1 MRKNGEV
8 LERIQWVKCLMGG
21 VGGEKDT
28 KAMEAVQE
36 AITAYPRV
44 MCIIQQYVHS
54 KKNKTIA
61 NKHRI
66 EKDIER

>member
-1 MRKNGEV
+1 MA
-8 LERIQWVKCLMGG
+8 G

-28 KAMEAVQE
+28 KAMEAVQK
-36 AITAYPRV
+36 AIIAYPRV
-44 MCIIQQYVHS
+44 TGIIQQYVHS
-54 KKNKTIA
+54 EKNKTIA

>member
-1 MRKNGEV
+1 
-8 LERIQWVKCLMGG
+8 MGG

-28 KAMEAVQE
+28 KAMEVVQE